1 MVSHDMDFS
10 KALAFCRILKA
21 VYYYLF
27 LHRSVTLERFFV
39 VVYPLKKFRMKKFLL
54 PIVAAFSLLYNLP
67 KVSKQLKWEKGFLS
81 V

>member
-1 MVSHDMDFS
+1 MDFS
-10 KALAFCRILKA
+10 EALAFCRVLKA
-21 VYYYLF
+21 EYHYLF

>member
-1 MVSHDMDFS
+1 MDFS
-10 KALAFCRILKA
+10 EALAFSFCRVLKA
-21 VYYYLF
+21 EYNYLF

-67 KVSKQLKWEKGFLS
+67 KVSK
-81 V
+81 